1 VNGQV
6 QGTGTCESPLREFF
20 FFFFFWRDP
29 LRVTRVEQLD
39 MFLVFYLL
47 KQLYNLVA
55 FDNESLLS

>member
-6 QGTGTCESPLREFF
+6 QGTGTCESPLRE

>member
-1 VNGQV
+1 MGKFRELARVSLPY
-6 QGTGTCESPLREFF
+6 ESFF

>member
-1 VNGQV
+1 MGKFRELARVSLPY
-6 QGTGTCESPLREFF
+6 ES